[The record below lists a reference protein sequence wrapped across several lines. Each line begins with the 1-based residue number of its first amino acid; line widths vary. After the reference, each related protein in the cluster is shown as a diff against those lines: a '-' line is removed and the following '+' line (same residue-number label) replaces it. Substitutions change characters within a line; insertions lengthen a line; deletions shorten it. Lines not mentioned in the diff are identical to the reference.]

1 MLKFLSLLFLK
12 IIGWKITGE
21 MPVGLKKCILI
32 AAPHTSGWDF
42 LIGRAGFYSL
52 GIRKIKFLIKQE
64 MFKFPLGFF
73 IKSMG
78 AIPVDR
84 SRNTNAI
91 NAISKMFAE
100 NENFLLMI
108 TPEGTRKYTTNW
120 KKGFY
125 YIAETAGVPI
135 VLTFV
140 DYAKKEGGIG
150 PTLYPSGNYEED
162 FKIITDFYKS
172 KTARYPEN
180 FNLSPQHRKK

>member
-1 MLKFLSLLFLK
+1 MRKFLSLLFLK
-12 IIGWKITGE
+12 IIGWKIVGE

-91 NAISKMFAE
+91 NAIGKMFAE

-125 YIAETAGVPI
+125 HIAETAGVPI

-150 PTLYPSGNYEED
+150 PTLYPSGNYDED

-172 KTARYPEN
+172 KTAKFPEN